1 MESKRIN
8 VTFPTDLLDELRWL
22 LPARERNR
30 FIVEATARAL
40 RKRKLEEAL
49 RQLREEGPAW
59 RDENH
64 PDLQTPDDV
73 ERYVRSM
80 REGWRGFVW
89 NEREENNRGG

>member
-40 RKRKLEEAL
+40 RKRRLEEAL

-64 PDLQTPDDV
+64 PGLQTPDDV
-73 ERYVRSM
+73 ERYVRAM
-80 REGWRGFVW
+80 REGWRGFVPLHW
-89 NEREENNRGG
+89 